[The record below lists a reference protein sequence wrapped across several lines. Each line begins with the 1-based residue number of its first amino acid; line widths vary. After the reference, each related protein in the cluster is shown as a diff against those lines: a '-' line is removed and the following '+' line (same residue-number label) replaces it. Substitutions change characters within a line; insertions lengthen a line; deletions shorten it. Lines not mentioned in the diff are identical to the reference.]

1 MYVYIHIYI
10 ASQIEIGQVIRRG
23 QCVAHPYSPYSALR
37 IRASIYIQLHY
48 MDAHCH
54 ILKRHIHRFKGYFHR
69 TCKQFKRSQQ
79 ELLKTRHLHECR
91 WRVSSIMSCR
101 WRVSSIMSDH
111 AIYLQ
116 WRRAVACVP
125 PACAN
130 SHALTRKRTRTQQDR
145 PVP

>member
-23 QCVAHPYSPYSALR
+23 QCVAHPYSALR

-91 WRVSSIMSCR
+91 WRVSSIMS
-101 WRVSSIMSDH
+101 DH